1 MGRWREL
8 QVILRRACRTDGGA
22 DGLWQG
28 ADKSWRISA
37 RRICEQM
44 KNLNL
49 KTSNL
54 DRVLG
59 ILDGNTRGFKRS
71 NKSTQ
76 ELLDE
81 IDQQVAIITEDS
93 NEAHAAAC
101 QAYCFDQEL
110 ALIESG
116 VSIEDAV
123 LMVDLDVLQA
133 VGI

>member
-1 MGRWREL
+1 MGGRCGL
-8 QVILRRACRTDGGA
+8 QIIRRRACRTESGA

-37 RRICEQM
+37 RRICVQM
-44 KNLNL
+44 KNL

-54 DRVLG
+54 DRVLK
-59 ILDGNTRGFKRS
+59 ILDGNTRGFKS
-71 NKSTQ
+71 PTKSIA

-81 IDQQVAIITEDS
+81 IDQQVAVITEDS

>member
-1 MGRWREL
+1 
-8 QVILRRACRTDGGA
+8 
-22 DGLWQG
+22 
-28 ADKSWRISA
+28 
-37 RRICEQM
+37 M
-44 KNLNL
+44 KNL

-54 DRVLG
+54 DRVLK
-59 ILDGNTRGFKRS
+59 ILDGNTRGFKS
-71 NKSTQ
+71 PTKSIA

-81 IDQQVAIITEDS
+81 IDQQVAVITEDS

>member
-1 MGRWREL
+1 
-8 QVILRRACRTDGGA
+8 
-22 DGLWQG
+22 
-28 ADKSWRISA
+28 
-37 RRICEQM
+37 M

-54 DRVLG
+54 GRVLG
-59 ILDGNTRGFKRS
+59 ILDGNTRGFKS
-71 NKSTQ
+71 STKSTQ

-81 IDQQVAIITEDS
+81 IDQQVAVITEDS
-93 NEAHAAAC
+93 NEAHTAAC

-110 ALIESG
+110 LLIEQG